1 MWVTHYETV
10 LYIQSRKI
18 QLVIKAQIM
27 LEILNMKILLH
38 YYLVT
43 VIECDVLLTTRD
55 CQSTVIKILT
65 DFHYIIQRPIL
76 LKTFVCIL
84 DQ

>member
-1 MWVTHYETV
+1 
-10 LYIQSRKI
+10 
-18 QLVIKAQIM
+18 
-27 LEILNMKILLH
+27 MKKLLH
-38 YYLVT
+38 YYWVT
-43 VIECDVLLTTRD
+43 VIECDVLPTTRD